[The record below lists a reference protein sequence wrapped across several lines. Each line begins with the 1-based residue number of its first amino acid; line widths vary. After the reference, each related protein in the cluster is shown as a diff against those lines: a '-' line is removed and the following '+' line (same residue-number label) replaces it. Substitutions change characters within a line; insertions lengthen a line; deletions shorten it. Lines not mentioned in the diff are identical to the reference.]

1 VSLSVDTTPLT
12 AAAASSPELAMGAL
26 VGLLG
31 VVVSIAGA
39 TGKHKAWSLLALSP
53 PLVAWVLVQVH
64 LRPTRWFGFD
74 SPCVTLLNQQAHE
87 LITWS
92 FALSALA
99 VAQLIITLVLTASGK
114 HRFGWATC
122 VLLAMALAT
131 GAMVG
136 VHRRAAVLS
145 FHASVMEAQP
155 VPHVIPPN
163 LPPRAHVGLR
173 RFVEPQLLHAGART
187 GFIFT
192 STVALDPRAARA
204 WGVER
209 LELTA
214 LSVGL
219 TELKFHRSRGPLSFD
234 FTYPVEGVADE
245 GPSWLP
251 LAAGNRFEFV
261 ATNPLGLDATKRKY
275 SARKAVMPVPTV
287 TLQVASSFERDGLRI
302 FRVVLSRGSDSK
314 TVELTRQN
322 GELFDSTGARLAGQ
336 DDCRIPFLWARS
348 QCTCAEDH
356 VQWCVEIEQDG
367 LGFFLRFALGV
378 MTLGV
383 TELTGAMRGV
393 GEAHERR
400 GLVTTR
406 WILDGVEHTLNQP

>member
-1 VSLSVDTTPLT
+1 
-12 AAAASSPELAMGAL
+12 MGAL
-26 VGLLG
+26 VGLVG

-39 TGKHKAWSLLALSP
+39 TGKHKAWSLLTLSP
-53 PLVAWVLVQVH
+53 PLVAWVLVQVD

-99 VAQLIITLVLTASGK
+99 VAQLVITLVLTASGK

-204 WGVER
+204 SSAWSSRRSALASPSSSSTGLGGPSASTSLTPSRASPTKGRRGCRSRLEIGLSSSRPTRSAWTPRNESTWCER
-209 LELTA
+209 L
-214 LSVGL
+214 
-219 TELKFHRSRGPLSFD
+219 
-234 FTYPVEGVADE
+234 
-245 GPSWLP
+245 
-251 LAAGNRFEFV
+251 
-261 ATNPLGLDATKRKY
+261 
-275 SARKAVMPVPTV
+275 
-287 TLQVASSFERDGLRI
+287 
-302 FRVVLSRGSDSK
+302 
-314 TVELTRQN
+314 
-322 GELFDSTGARLAGQ
+322 
-336 DDCRIPFLWARS
+336 
-348 QCTCAEDH
+348 
-356 VQWCVEIEQDG
+356 
-367 LGFFLRFALGV
+367 
-378 MTLGV
+378 
-383 TELTGAMRGV
+383 
-393 GEAHERR
+393 
-400 GLVTTR
+400 
-406 WILDGVEHTLNQP
+406 